1 MGAEKF
7 IHNQEYDPEIGSHS
21 HPGQHSMRTRVES
34 AIAKLSAW
42 RQERTQSHES
52 GEDAPELCYPGE
64 VGHFPQELEEG
75 GLVGIGGEY
84 PESVDSE
91 WLDEVARHNE
101 IYNQSV
107 STQEDPRLRDD

>member
-101 IYNQSV
+101 IY
-107 STQEDPRLRDD
+107 